1 MLTQTMASECL
12 AKNFITAILLTGSV
26 KQAEAAVLDCTDSPN
41 LLGTAAAAIRHT
53 SAHPGEITEERAA
66 AELLPIELR
75 NVLQLPAELRRYFV
89 LRMLMAMTRESCAAL
104 LKVDPARVDE
114 ATCEAVI
121 ELARIANIEAAGDSA
136 VTLSGHFN

>member
-41 LLGTAAAAIRHT
+41 LLGTAAAAIRQT
-53 SAHPGEITEERAA
+53 AVRPEETADRKAA

-75 NVLQLPAELRRYFV
+75 NVLRLPPDLRPYFV
-89 LRMLMAMTRESCAAL
+89 LRMLMQMTRESCAAL

-114 ATCEAVI
+114 ATCQAVI
-121 ELARIANIEAAGDSA
+121 QLARIANIEPAGDSA